1 MHIRPETPADAAA
14 VREIITA
21 AFGQPDEAALVA
33 ALHRDGEAAIALV
46 AESAGAVIG
55 HVLLSPMRAPFAAL
69 GLAPLSVR
77 PDWQRQG
84 VGSALMH
91 AAIDAARS
99 HGAAAIFLLGNPDY
113 YRRFGFSAAAAAGFA
128 SPYAGAHFMALPLV
142 EPLPATHGA
151 VAYAAAF
158 EALG

>member
-1 MHIRPETPADAAA
+1 MTHITPTTPPPEGNIDT
-14 VREIITA
+14 
-21 AFGQPDEAALVA
+21 Q
-33 ALHRDGEAAIALV
+33 
-46 AESAGAVIG
+46 VIG

-99 HGAAAIFLLGNPDY
+99 QSAAAIFLLGNPDY

-128 SPYAGAHFMALPLV
+128 SPYAGPHFMVLPLV

-158 EALG
+158 GALG